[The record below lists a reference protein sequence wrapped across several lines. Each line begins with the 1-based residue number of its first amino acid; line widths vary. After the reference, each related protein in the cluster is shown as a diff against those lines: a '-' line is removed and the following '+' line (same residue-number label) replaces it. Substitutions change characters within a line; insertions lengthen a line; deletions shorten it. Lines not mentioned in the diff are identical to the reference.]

1 MQVTYF
7 SKTSEI
13 GPSSRYRIYQ
23 FVPYLEAGGV
33 SVTIRPL
40 FGLFYFRLLAWRPS
54 VWRRIA
60 IWLYVMAR
68 FIRRCFDLFASGKA
82 DLVVIEGQLFPY
94 LPPLAERILARW
106 QKFVIEFDDAIY
118 LTPGHAEKI
127 PVLLRLSTG
136 VIVGNPTLAAY
147 AAPHSP
153 NVHVVP
159 TVVDTDRFSPRS
171 TSPFPTLGM
180 TDGLLTIGWIG
191 LAYNASYLEWLRPV
205 FLRLQ
210 NEFNLRLLVISSQP
224 PTLDGV
230 NVLFRP
236 WSYETE
242 VDDLRACEIGVMPL
256 PDNEWARGKCGLKL
270 LQYMAVGLA
279 SVATPLGVNRDIVSD
294 GVNGYLAVT
303 LEQWYAQL
311 NRLCRDSSLRAGMG
325 EAARKT
331 VESQYA
337 LSVWGSRLLELY
349 KGFQFDEGR
358 RDLLQR
364 NPASRAVSS
373 SR

>member
-1 MQVTYF
+1 V
-7 SKTSEI
+7 I
-13 GPSSRYRIYQ
+13 G
-23 FVPYLEAGGV
+23 
-33 SVTIRPL
+33 
-40 FGLFYFRLLAWRPS
+40 
-54 VWRRIA
+54 
-60 IWLYVMAR
+60 LYVVGR
-68 FIRRCFDLFASGKA
+68 VTRRCLDLFASGKA
-82 DLVVIEGQLFPY
+82 DLIVIEGQLFPY
-94 LPPLAERILARW
+94 LPPFAEWILARW
-106 QKFVIEFDDAIY
+106 QKIVIEFDDAIY
-118 LTPGHAEKI
+118 LTSGHAAKI

-147 AAPHSP
+147 AESHSP

-159 TVVDTDRFSPRS
+159 TVVDTYRFSPNC
-171 TSPFPTLGM
+171 TSPLPTPGVA
-180 TDGLLTIGWIG
+180 DSLLTIGWIG

-210 NEFNLRLLVISSQP
+210 KEFNLRLLVISSQP

-242 VDDLRACEIGVMPL
+242 VDDLRACQIGVMPL

-279 SVATPLGVNRDIVSD
+279 SVATPLGVNRDIISD
-294 GVNGYLAVT
+294 GINGCLALT

-311 NRLCRDSSLRAGMG
+311 NRLCGDSLLRAGMG
-325 EAARKT
+325 ELARKT

-337 LSVWGSRLLELY
+337 LSVWGPRLLELY

-358 RDLLQR
+358 SDLLR
-364 NPASRAVSS
+364 
-373 SR
+373 

>member
-1 MQVTYF
+1 MQITYF

-23 FVPYLEAGGV
+23 FLPYLEAGGV

-40 FGLFYFRLLAWRPS
+40 FGIFYFRLLTWRPS
-54 VWRRIA
+54 VWRRIV
-60 IWLYVMAR
+60 ISLYVVGR
-68 FIRRCFDLFASGKA
+68 FTGRWFDLLASGKT

-118 LTPGHAEKI
+118 LTSGHAEKI

-136 VIVGNPTLAAY
+136 AIVGNSTLAAY
-147 AAPHSP
+147 AESHSS
-153 NVHVVP
+153 NVYVVP
-159 TVVDTDRFSPRS
+159 TVVDTDRFSPRF
-171 TSPFPTLGM
+171 TSPLPTLGA
-180 TDGLLTIGWIG
+180 TADLLTIGWIG

-210 NEFNLRLLVISSQP
+210 QEFNLRLLVISSQP

-279 SVATPLGVNRDIVSD
+279 SVATPLGVNRDIILD
-294 GVNGYLAVT
+294 GVNGCLAAT
-303 LEQWYAQL
+303 SEQWYTQL
-311 NRLCRDSSLRAGMG
+311 HRLCLDRSLRTRMG
-325 EAARKT
+325 EVARKT

-337 LSVWGSRLLELY
+337 LSVWGPRLLDLY
-349 KGFQFDEGR
+349 KGFQLDEGR
-358 RDLLQR
+358 RALRQR
-364 NPASRAVSS
+364 NPASKAVTSS
-373 SR
+373 H